1 MKCKHQQQIDKLWD
15 RYSDA
20 VKKRDFD
27 LAEDIYYWISDII
40 DLKEMNIGGSN
51 ASKNEDTASSS

>member
-27 LAEDIYYWISDII
+27 LAEDIYYS
-40 DLKEMNIGGSN
+40 IGHQN
-51 ASKNEDTASSS
+51 